1 MPLLYTQL
9 NPGDYRDLMPNQ
21 ISVSFDVLEKST
33 QYDKCILQKKK
44 EETPINYI
52 LIGPKNVQFTI
63 EKCSPFTSSV
73 AKKLR
78 WKPLK

>member
-1 MPLLYTQL
+1 MYPT
-9 NPGDYRDLMPNQ
+9 
-21 ISVSFDVLEKST
+21 
-33 QYDKCILQKKK
+33 KKK